1 MSQAKFYGN
10 RWFRIGSA
18 VFILMLGIVAMAF
31 LASTKEEANK
41 KDLSA
46 RVRKVTVS
54 ELTFA
59 DHTLQIHG
67 NGSIQSQRT
76 LNLVTLVSGEVI
88 YSKDNQK
95 SGLFVSQGEILV
107 KIDDREA
114 RNRAHQARSGLI
126 NSIVS
131 LIPDLKGVS
140 DNTAY
145 QKWSQYLEGLNMDNT
160 PELPQILD
168 AQERIRVSMHNIFNQ
183 HAMAKNAE
191 ITLERHTIRAPFDA
205 YLIADG
211 PILGSWMAP
220 GQTAA
225 SLIDPFQLEIA
236 VPLALSELDLLSKET
251 NPKATLYPTEDHS
264 KHLSGVLSRKN
275 AHLDK
280 GSQTV
285 MLHIEAS
292 NPELDPAFFP
302 GNYMDV
308 YIEGAMLSDV
318 GLLARDVIA
327 PGSYIYTMEDS
338 LLAKHLVKILATQGD
353 SVVIARGALESGV
366 QVVTTLLQTPI
377 VGMRIAVSSDEQNA
391 DDNAIMLH

>member
-1 MSQAKFYGN
+1 MSQGNFYN
-10 RWFRIGSA
+10 KRWFRIGSA
-18 VFILMLGIVAMAF
+18 IFILLLGIASMAY
-31 LASTKEEANK
+31 LASTKEEAK
-41 KDLSA
+41 KTDMGA

-54 ELTFA
+54 DLAFA

-88 YSKDNQK
+88 YSKDNLK
-95 SGLFVSQGEILV
+95 SGLFISKGEILI

-114 RNRAHQARSGLI
+114 RNHAHQARSGLI

-140 DNTAY
+140 DKTAY
-145 QKWSQYLEGLNMDNT
+145 QKWSQYLEGLNMNST
-160 PELPQILD
+160 PELPTILD

-191 ITLERHTIRAPFDA
+191 ITLERHTIRSPFDA

-211 PILGSWMAP
+211 PILGAWMAP
-220 GQTAA
+220 GQVAA

-251 NPKATLYPTEDHS
+251 DPVATLYPTEDHS
-264 KHLSGVLSRKN
+264 KHLTGVLSRKN

-292 NPELDPAFFP
+292 NPDLDPAFFP

-308 YIEGAMLSDV
+308 YIEGATLSDV
-318 GLLARDVIA
+318 DLLARDVIA
-327 PGSYIYTMEDS
+327 PGPFIYTMEDS
-338 LLAKHLVKILATQGD
+338 LLAKHSVTILATQGD
-353 SVVIARGALESGV
+353 SVVIARGDLESGV

-377 VGMRIAVSSDEQNA
+377 VGMRIAVSNDEQNA
-391 DDNAIMLH
+391 DPNAIMLH